1 MGVSN
6 FTTEPEMENL
16 MEEDS
21 ASDKINH
28 SQGNEDKMHIYNRW
42 LPAVVVEEVKE
53 EPRRFHNLV
62 TLLSE
67 EISRLDSAGAR
78 LATTK
83 WIPAI
88 NT

>member
-6 FTTEPEMENL
+6 FTTEPEMENV

-21 ASDKINH
+21 TSNMINL

-53 EPRRFHNLV
+53 EPHRFHKLV